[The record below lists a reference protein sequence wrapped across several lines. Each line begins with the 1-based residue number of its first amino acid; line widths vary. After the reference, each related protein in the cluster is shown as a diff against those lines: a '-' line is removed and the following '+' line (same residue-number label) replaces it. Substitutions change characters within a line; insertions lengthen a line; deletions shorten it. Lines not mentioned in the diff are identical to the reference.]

1 MNILANNLR
10 QFKLIT
16 FDCTNTLFYFK
27 SPPEVQYLRTAVAHG
42 IKEENFD
49 KDLMKLNFRKCFK
62 ELTQKHPNFGR
73 DTIFHHKWWE
83 HLVVS
88 VLMQSSRVE
97 LDRQTLVRIAS
108 KLIQQFSTR
117 ECWGKFDKSNELIA
131 ALKDAG
137 KTVGVISNFD
147 PQLHAILRDM
157 EVPQLDFVVTSYEAG
172 VEKPKAEIFQ
182 RAIEASGLAI
192 KPNEALHIGNEI
204 QKDFEGARNA
214 GWSAILINSE
224 AKIEPRFKDIQEF
237 WDVITSREI
246 NLNK

>member
-1 MNILANNLR
+1 MKILANNFR
-10 QFKLIT
+10 RFKLIT

-42 IKEENFD
+42 IGEESFD

-62 ELTQKHPNFGR
+62 ELNQKHPNFGR
-73 DTIFHHKWWE
+73 NTISHHKWWE
-83 HLVVS
+83 QLVVN
-88 VLMQSSRVE
+88 VLVQSSRVVLE
-97 LDRQTLVRIAS
+97 RQTLVQIAS

-117 ECWGKFDKSNELIA
+117 ECWGKFDKSNELIT
-131 ALKDAG
+131 ALKAAG

-147 PQLHAILRDM
+147 PRLHAILRDM

-182 RAIEASGLAI
+182 RAIEASGRAI
-192 KPNEALHIGNEI
+192 NPNEAIHIGNEM
-204 QKDFEGARNA
+204 QKDFEGAKSA

-224 AKIEPRFKDIQEF
+224 AKMEPSFKDIQEF

-246 NLNK
+246 DLKS